1 MFIFIIW
8 ANITAQ
14 IDASNVHI
22 KNLDVQIENL
32 KYFENG
38 KFKVDF
44 FAVDRVF
51 ADSEMFKISNCA
63 VNQNVIGFIGLNA
76 SGKTTALR
84 LLKTALNII
93 IYNTALNLL
102 GLNDMIGEDT
112 IIRITFFL

>member
-1 MFIFIIW
+1 MKILCVEF
-8 ANITAQ
+8 
-14 IDASNVHI
+14 
-22 KNLDVQIENL
+22 ENL

-76 SGKTTALR
+76 
-84 LLKTALNII
+84 
-93 IYNTALNLL
+93 
-102 GLNDMIGEDT
+102 
-112 IIRITFFL
+112 